1 MRRSLLCFTATISR
15 LVNLT
20 PCLLSVGPFPISS
33 DLIASQLLLAIA
45 NCIPLSL
52 QSGRCHP
59 ISSQLISSH
68 VFSVFFTSSHLIP
81 SHVFSSFLS
90 SSQLIATVL
99 SSLLMSPELFSSL
112 LISSQLISA
121 FSGFRSSSQRFS
133 ALSSSC
139 QLILCLLISSLNLLT
154 SPQLTSALVSSSHL
168 ISALLNALSYHLTS
182 SLAQNLLQKR
192 ISAPT
197 QATPALSTEK
207 ILHREA
213 CTHSKLLHGE
223 AWHTEAF
230 TQRQG
235 SFYAQQVFTQSK
247 LLHRASFYTEQ
258 AFTQKPFHREAFK
271 RCKLWSTF

>member
-20 PCLLSVGPFPISS
+20 PCLLNVGHFPISS

-45 NCIPLSL
+45 HCIPFSL
-52 QSGRCHP
+52 QSGSLVCVIPSHLNP
-59 ISSQLISSH
+59 FHLMSSQFFSPHRISSH
-68 VFSVFFTSSHLIP
+68 LMSSLPFSAL
-81 SHVFSSFLS
+81 LS
-90 SSQLIATVL
+90 WSQLF

-139 QLILCLLISSLNLLT
+139 QLVSPHLSSSQRTLISS
-154 SPQLTSALVSSSHL
+154 HL
-168 ISALLNALSYHLTS
+168 FSGP
-182 SLAQNLLQKR
+182 NLLQK
-192 ISAPT
+192 
-197 QATPALSTEK
+197 
-207 ILHREA
+207 REA
-213 CTHSKLLHGE
+213 CTHSKLLHRE

-258 AFTQKPFHREAFK
+258 AFTQKPLHREAFK

>member
-20 PCLLSVGPFPISS
+20 PCLLSVGPFPIPS

-99 SSLLMSPELFSSL
+99 SSLMSPELFSSL

-223 AWHTEAF
+223 A
-230 TQRQG
+230 
-235 SFYAQQVFTQSK
+235 
-247 LLHRASFYTEQ
+247 
-258 AFTQKPFHREAFK
+258 
-271 RCKLWSTF
+271 